1 MNLRAENPAAA
12 TGMAPFWTNAQKA
25 LRPVLGYGLLA
36 NLLLFMPTVYML
48 EVYDRVLNS
57 GSVNTLLSLTALAV
71 VVYAALSVIDWVRSE
86 MLFGMGRQAEAEW
99 APTLHDRYFAAQWAR
114 TPTTD
119 LASLQDLASLRSFA
133 GSSTMVA
140 MLDTP
145 FALLV
150 VLVLLAIHPWLAA
163 TTLLAAVLI
172 AASAVLTDRS
182 SRLPLAQAHTHL
194 HQAQQAAGSGLR
206 SALVVQA
213 MGMGHAMAQRWQ
225 THHQAY
231 LKMQADASVHAGRG
245 VAFSK
250 CVQTLQSSLLLGLGC
265 WLTLD
270 GKMSASGSMM
280 IVASVLGGRA
290 ISPLSQVVMQWRQ
303 IMQMQLLWR
312 KLEKTLATSAPQ
324 KPSVSL
330 PAPQGHLRAEQVSYG
345 LPGGSQFL
353 IRQVQIDLQP
363 GMLAVV
369 MGPSGAGKT
378 TLARLLV
385 GILPASQG
393 KVRLDGADLYTWDKQ
408 ALGPHMGYLP
418 QNIELFDGTVAQNI
432 TRFGVVDPAK
442 LQQAVDMVGLSPW
455 VRQWPLGLDQ
465 AIGVAG
471 AHLSGGMRQ
480 RIGLARAVYGQPRLV
495 VLDEPNAHLDEAGEQ
510 ALMVCLGQ
518 LKQQGCTVVVIS
530 HRQSVLQLAT
540 HLVVVRDGVMQA
552 FGERDQVIAALQKA
566 YEKQQQ
572 QGGQP

>member
-1 MNLRAENPAAA
+1 MNQRVETLSAAA
-12 TGMAPFWTNAQKA
+12 SGMAPFWTNAQKA

-71 VVYAALSVIDWVRSE
+71 VVYAALSVLDWVRSE
-86 MLFGMGRQAEAEW
+86 MLFAIGRQAEADW
-99 APTLHDRYFAAQWAR
+99 APSLYDRYFAAQFAR
-114 TPTTD
+114 TPLAD
-119 LASLQDLASLRSFA
+119 VASLQDLASLRAFA

-150 VLVLLAIHPWLAA
+150 LFVLLAIHPWLAA

-182 SRLPLAQAHTHL
+182 SRLPLAQANTHL
-194 HQAQQAAGSGLR
+194 FQAQQVATSGLR
-206 SALVVQA
+206 SAVVVQA

-231 LKMQADASVHAGRG
+231 LDMQATASVHAGRG
-245 VAFSK
+245 MAFSK

-265 WLTLD
+265 WLTLN
-270 GKMSASGSMM
+270 GQMSASGSMM

-303 IMQMQLLWR
+303 IMQMRLLWR
-312 KLEKTLATSAPQ
+312 KLEKTLASAAAP
-324 KPSVSL
+324 KPSLNL

-345 LPGGSQFL
+345 LPGASSFL
-353 IRQVQIDLQP
+353 IRNVQIDLQP

-369 MGPSGAGKT
+369 MGPSGSGKT

-393 KVRLDGADLYTWDKQ
+393 KVRLDGADIYTWDKQ

-418 QNIELFDGTVAQNI
+418 QNIELLDGTVAQNI
-432 TRFGVVDPAK
+432 GRFGPVDEAM
-442 LQQAVDMVGLSPW
+442 LQQAVELAGLTPW
-455 VRQWPLGLDQ
+455 VARWPLGLDHP
-465 AIGVAG
+465 IGVAG
-471 AHLSGGMRQ
+471 AHVSGGMRQ
-480 RIGLARAVYGQPRLV
+480 RIGLARAVYGNPRWV
-495 VLDEPNAHLDEAGEQ
+495 VLDEPNSHLDEDGEK
-510 ALMVCLGQ
+510 ALMACLAQ
-518 LKQQGCTVVVIS
+518 LKQRQTTTLVIS
-530 HRQSVLQLAT
+530 HRQSVLQMAT
-540 HLVVVRDGVMQA
+540 HMVVVRDGVMQA

-566 YEKQQQ
+566 YAQQQ
-572 QGGQP
+572 QAGKA

>member
-1 MNLRAENPAAA
+1 MNLRAENPAIS
-12 TGMAPFWTNAQKA
+12 TGMAPFWTNVQKA

-57 GSVNTLLSLTALAV
+57 SSVNTLLSLTALAV

-86 MLFGMGRQAEAEW
+86 MLFDMGRQAEAEW

-114 TPTTD
+114 TPTAD

-140 MLDTP
+140 ILDTP

-150 VLVLLAIHPWLAA
+150 LFVLLAIHPLLAA

-194 HQAQQAAGSGLR
+194 YQAQQAAGSGLR

-231 LKMQADASVHAGRG
+231 LQMQADASVHAGRG

-312 KLEKTLATSAPQ
+312 KLEKTLVTTAPT
-324 KPSVSL
+324 KPSLNL

-345 LPGGSQFL
+345 LPGASQFL
-353 IRQVQIDLQP
+353 IRNVQIDLQP

-442 LQQAVDMVGLSPW
+442 LQQAVDMVGLTPW

-566 YEKQQQ
+566 YAQQQ
-572 QGGQP
+572 QQAGQP

>member
-1 MNLRAENPAAA
+1 MSLRADNTTAAA
-12 TGMAPFWTNAQKA
+12 TGMAGFWTSAQKA
-25 LRPVLGYGLLA
+25 LRPILGYGLLA

-57 GSVNTLLSLTALAV
+57 GSVNTLLSLSALAV

-86 MLFGMGRQAEAEW
+86 MLFDMGRQAEADW
-99 APTLHDRYFAAQWAR
+99 APTLHDRYFAAQLAR
-114 TPTTD
+114 TPTAD
-119 LASLQDLASLRSFA
+119 VASLQDLASLRSFA

-140 MLDTP
+140 ILDTP

-150 VLVLLAIHPWLAA
+150 LFVLLAIHPWLAA

-182 SRLPLAQAHTHL
+182 NRLPLAQANVHL
-194 HQAQQAAGSGLR
+194 YQAQQSANSGLR
-206 SALVVQA
+206 SAVVVQA

-231 LKMQADASVHAGRG
+231 LQMQADASVHAGRG

-312 KLEKTLATSAPQ
+312 KLEKTLATAAPT
-324 KPSVSL
+324 KPSLNL

-345 LPGGSQFL
+345 LPGTAQFL

-369 MGPSGAGKT
+369 MGPSGSGKT

-393 KVRLDGADLYTWDKQ
+393 KVRLDTADIYTWDKQ
-408 ALGPHMGYLP
+408 ALGPHVGYLP
-418 QNIELFDGTVAQNI
+418 QNIELLDGTVAQNI
-432 TRFGVVDPAK
+432 ARFGAVDQTK
-442 LQQAVDMVGLSPW
+442 LQQAVDMVGLGPW
-455 VRQWPLGLDQ
+455 VSQWPLGLDQ

-471 AHLSGGMRQ
+471 AHVSGGMRQ
-480 RIGLARAVYGQPRLV
+480 RIGLARAVYGNPRLV

-510 ALMVCLGQ
+510 ALMACLAQ

-530 HRQSVLQLAT
+530 HRQSVLQMAT
-540 HLVVVRDGVMQA
+540 HMVVVRDGVMQA

-566 YEKQQQ
+566 YAQQQ
-572 QGGQP
+572 AGKP

>member
-1 MNLRAENPAAA
+1 
-12 TGMAPFWTNAQKA
+12 
-25 LRPVLGYGLLA
+25 
-36 NLLLFMPTVYML
+36 
-48 EVYDRVLNS
+48 
-57 GSVNTLLSLTALAV
+57 
-71 VVYAALSVIDWVRSE
+71 
-86 MLFGMGRQAEAEW
+86 
-99 APTLHDRYFAAQWAR
+99 
-114 TPTTD
+114 
-119 LASLQDLASLRSFA
+119 
-133 GSSTMVA
+133 
-140 MLDTP
+140 
-145 FALLV
+145 
-150 VLVLLAIHPWLAA
+150 
-163 TTLLAAVLI
+163 
-172 AASAVLTDRS
+172 
-182 SRLPLAQAHTHL
+182 
-194 HQAQQAAGSGLR
+194 
-206 SALVVQA
+206 
-213 MGMGHAMAQRWQ
+213 
-225 THHQAY
+225 
-231 LKMQADASVHAGRG
+231 
-245 VAFSK
+245 
-250 CVQTLQSSLLLGLGC
+250 
-265 WLTLD
+265 
-270 GKMSASGSMM
+270 MM

-312 KLEKTLATSAPQ
+312 KLEKTLATTAPT
-324 KPSVSL
+324 KPSLSL
-330 PAPQGHLRAEQVSYG
+330 PAPQGNLRAEQVSYG
-345 LPGGSQFL
+345 LPGATQFL
-353 IRQVQIDLQP
+353 IRNVQIDLQP

-442 LQQAVDMVGLSPW
+442 LQLAVDMVGLSPW

-530 HRQSVLQLAT
+530 HRQSVLQMAT

-566 YEKQQQ
+566 YAQQQ
-572 QGGQP
+572 QQAGQP

>member
-1 MNLRAENPAAA
+1 
-12 TGMAPFWTNAQKA
+12 
-25 LRPVLGYGLLA
+25 
-36 NLLLFMPTVYML
+36 
-48 EVYDRVLNS
+48 
-57 GSVNTLLSLTALAV
+57 
-71 VVYAALSVIDWVRSE
+71 
-86 MLFGMGRQAEAEW
+86 
-99 APTLHDRYFAAQWAR
+99 
-114 TPTTD
+114 
-119 LASLQDLASLRSFA
+119 
-133 GSSTMVA
+133 
-140 MLDTP
+140 
-145 FALLV
+145 
-150 VLVLLAIHPWLAA
+150 LLAIHPLLAA

-231 LKMQADASVHAGRG
+231 LQMQADASVHAGRG

-312 KLEKTLATSAPQ
+312 KLEKTLATTAPT
-324 KPSVSL
+324 KPSLNL
-330 PAPQGHLRAEQVSYG
+330 PAPQGHLQAEQVSYG
-345 LPGGSQFL
+345 LPGASQFL
-353 IRQVQIDLQP
+353 IRNVQIDLQP

-442 LQQAVDMVGLSPW
+442 LQQAVDMVGLNPW
-455 VRQWPLGLDQ
+455 VSQWPLGLDQ

-518 LKQQGCTVVVIS
+518 LKEQGSTVVVIS

-566 YEKQQQ
+566 YAQQQ
-572 QGGQP
+572 QQAGQP

>member
-1 MNLRAENPAAA
+1 MSDDP
-12 TGMAPFWTNAQKA
+12 TGFEPSRRQWTGYWSMIVQQTQNAFNDKIAQFI
-25 LRPVLGYGLLA
+25 LVPLGGA
-36 NLLLFMPTVYML
+36 VAFSVGGS
-48 EVYDRVLNS
+48 RVE
-57 GSVNTLLSLTALAV
+57 
-71 VVYAALSVIDWVRSE
+71 D
-86 MLFGMGRQAEAEW
+86 
-99 APTLHDRYFAAQWAR
+99 
-114 TPTTD
+114 
-119 LASLQDLASLRSFA
+119 
-133 GSSTMVA
+133 
-140 MLDTP
+140 
-145 FALLV
+145 
-150 VLVLLAIHPWLAA
+150 
-163 TTLLAAVLI
+163 LAAVLI

-194 HQAQQAAGSGLR
+194 YQAQQAAGSGLR

-231 LKMQADASVHAGRG
+231 LQMQADASVHAGRG

-312 KLEKTLATSAPQ
+312 KLGKTLATTAPT
-324 KPSVSL
+324 KPSLNL
-330 PAPQGHLRAEQVSYG
+330 PAPQGHLQAEQVSYG
-345 LPGGSQFL
+345 LPGAAQFL
-353 IRQVQIDLQP
+353 IRNVQIDLQP

-442 LQQAVDMVGLSPW
+442 LQQAVDMVGLTPW

-480 RIGLARAVYGQPRLV
+480 RIGLARAVYGQPRLL

-552 FGERDQVIAALQKA
+552 FGERDPVIAALQKA
-566 YEKQQQ
+566 YAQQQ
-572 QGGQP
+572 QQAGQP

>member
-12 TGMAPFWTNAQKA
+12 TGMAPFWTIVHKA

-57 GSVNTLLSLTALAV
+57 SSVNTLLSLTALAV

-86 MLFGMGRQAEAEW
+86 MLFDMGRQAEAEW

-114 TPTTD
+114 TPTAD

-140 MLDTP
+140 ILDTP

-150 VLVLLAIHPWLAA
+150 LLVLLAIHPLLAA

-231 LKMQADASVHAGRG
+231 LQMQADASVHAGRG

-312 KLEKTLATSAPQ
+312 KLEKTLVTTAPT
-324 KPSVSL
+324 KPSLNL

-345 LPGGSQFL
+345 LPGAAQFL
-353 IRQVQIDLQP
+353 IRNVQIDLQP

-378 TLARLLV
+378 SLARLLV

-442 LQQAVDMVGLSPW
+442 LQQAVDMVGLTPW

-552 FGERDQVIAALQKA
+552 FGERDPVIAALQKA
-566 YEKQQQ
+566 YAQQQ
-572 QGGQP
+572 QQAGQP

>member
-1 MNLRAENPAAA
+1 
-12 TGMAPFWTNAQKA
+12 MAPFWTNAQKA

-57 GSVNTLLSLTALAV
+57 GSVNTLLSLSALAV

-86 MLFGMGRQAEAEW
+86 MLFDMGRQAEADW
-99 APTLHDRYFAAQWAR
+99 APTLHDRYFAAQLAR
-114 TPTTD
+114 TPTSD
-119 LASLQDLASLRSFA
+119 VASLQDLASLRSFA

-140 MLDTP
+140 ILDTP

-150 VLVLLAIHPWLAA
+150 LLVLLAIHPLLAA

-182 SRLPLAQAHTHL
+182 NRLPLAQANVHL
-194 HQAQQAAGSGLR
+194 YQAQQSANSGLR
-206 SALVVQA
+206 SAVVVQA

-231 LKMQADASVHAGRG
+231 LQMQADASVHAGRG

-324 KPSVSL
+324 KPSLSL

-345 LPGGSQFL
+345 LPGASQFL
-353 IRQVQIDLQP
+353 IRNVQIDLQP

-393 KVRLDGADLYTWDKQ
+393 KVRLDTADIYTWDKQ

-566 YEKQQQ
+566 YAQQQ
-572 QGGQP
+572 AGKP

>member
-12 TGMAPFWTNAQKA
+12 TGMAPFWTNVQKA

-57 GSVNTLLSLTALAV
+57 SSVNTLLSLTALAV

-86 MLFGMGRQAEAEW
+86 MLFDIGRQAEADW

-114 TPTTD
+114 TPTAD

-140 MLDTP
+140 ILDTP
-145 FALLV
+145 FALM
-150 VLVLLAIHPWLAA
+150 VLFVLLAIHPLLAA

-194 HQAQQAAGSGLR
+194 YQAQQAAGSGLR

-231 LKMQADASVHAGRG
+231 LQMQADASLHAGRG

-312 KLEKTLATSAPQ
+312 KLEKTLATTAPT
-324 KPSVSL
+324 KPSLNL

-345 LPGGSQFL
+345 LPGASQFL
-353 IRQVQIDLQP
+353 IRNVQIDLQP

-408 ALGPHMGYLP
+408 DLGPHMGYLP

-442 LQQAVDMVGLSPW
+442 LQQAVDMVGLTPW

-552 FGERDQVIAALQKA
+552 FGERDPVIAALQKA
-566 YEKQQQ
+566 YAQQQ
-572 QGGQP
+572 QQAGQP

>member
-1 MNLRAENPAAA
+1 MSLRADNTTAAA
-12 TGMAPFWTNAQKA
+12 TGMAGFWTSAQKA
-25 LRPVLGYGLLA
+25 LRPILGYGLLA

-57 GSVNTLLSLTALAV
+57 GSVNTLLSLSALAV

-86 MLFGMGRQAEAEW
+86 MLFDMGRQAEADW
-99 APTLHDRYFAAQWAR
+99 APTLHDRYFAAQLAR
-114 TPTTD
+114 TPTSD
-119 LASLQDLASLRSFA
+119 VASLQDLASLRSFA

-140 MLDTP
+140 ILDTP

-150 VLVLLAIHPWLAA
+150 LFVLLAIHPWLAA

-182 SRLPLAQAHTHL
+182 NRLPLAQANVHL
-194 HQAQQAAGSGLR
+194 YQAQQSANSGLR
-206 SALVVQA
+206 SAVVVQA

-231 LKMQADASVHAGRG
+231 LQMQADASVHAGRG

-312 KLEKTLATSAPQ
+312 KLEKTLATAVPQ
-324 KPSVSL
+324 KPSLNL
-330 PAPQGHLRAEQVSYG
+330 PAPQGNLRVEQVSYG
-345 LPGGSQFL
+345 LPGASQFL
-353 IRQVQIDLQP
+353 IRNLQIDMQP

-378 TLARLLV
+378 TIARLLV

-393 KVRLDGADLYTWDKQ
+393 KVRLDSADLYTWDKQ

-418 QNIELFDGTVAQNI
+418 QNIELLDGTVAQNI
-432 TRFGVVDPAK
+432 TRFGPADED
-442 LQQAVDMVGLSPW
+442 LLRQAVELVGLGPW
-455 VRQWPLGLDQ
+455 VSSWPLGLDQ
-465 AIGVAG
+465 PLGVAG
-471 AHLSGGMRQ
+471 AHVSGGMRQ
-480 RIGLARAVYGQPRLV
+480 RIGLARAIYGNPRLV
-495 VLDEPNAHLDEAGEQ
+495 VLDEPNSHLDEEGEK
-510 ALMVCLGQ
+510 ALMACLAQ
-518 LKQQGCTVVVIS
+518 LKQRQTTTVVIS
-530 HRQSVLQLAT
+530 HRQSVLQMAT
-540 HLVVVRDGVMQA
+540 HMVVVRDGVMQA

-566 YEKQQQ
+566 YAQQQ
-572 QGGQP
+572 QAGKP

>member
-86 MLFGMGRQAEAEW
+86 MLFDMGRQAEAEW

-119 LASLQDLASLRSFA
+119 LASLQDLASLRAFA

-150 VLVLLAIHPWLAA
+150 LFVLLAIHPLLAA

-231 LKMQADASVHAGRG
+231 LQMQADASVHAGRG

-312 KLEKTLATSAPQ
+312 KLEKTLATATPP
-324 KPSVSL
+324 KPSLSL

-345 LPGGSQFL
+345 LPGASQFL

-393 KVRLDGADLYTWDKQ
+393 KVRLDGADLFTWDKQ

-510 ALMVCLGQ
+510 ALMVCLSQ

-552 FGERDQVIAALQKA
+552 FGERDPVIAALQKA
-566 YEKQQQ
+566 YAQQQ
-572 QGGQP
+572 QQAGQP

>member
-25 LRPVLGYGLLA
+25 FRPVLGYGLLA

-57 GSVNTLLSLTALAV
+57 SSVNTLLSLTALAV

-86 MLFGMGRQAEAEW
+86 MLFGIGRQAEAEW

-114 TPTTD
+114 TPSAD

-140 MLDTP
+140 ILDTP
-145 FALLV
+145 FALM
-150 VLVLLAIHPWLAA
+150 VLFVLLAIHPLLAA

-172 AASAVLTDRS
+172 AASAVLTDRN

-194 HQAQQAAGSGLR
+194 YQAQQAAGSGLR

-231 LKMQADASVHAGRG
+231 LQMQADASVHAGRG

-312 KLEKTLATSAPQ
+312 KLEKTLVTTAPT
-324 KPSVSL
+324 KPSLNL

-345 LPGGSQFL
+345 LPGASQFL
-353 IRQVQIDLQP
+353 IRNVQIDLQP

-432 TRFGVVDPAK
+432 TRFGLVDPTK
-442 LQQAVDMVGLSPW
+442 LQQAVDMVGLNPW
-455 VRQWPLGLDQ
+455 VSQWPLGLDQ

-480 RIGLARAVYGQPRLV
+480 RIGLARAVYGQPRFV

-518 LKQQGCTVVVIS
+518 LKHQGCTVVAIS

-540 HLVVVRDGVMQA
+540 HMVVVRDGVMQA

-566 YEKQQQ
+566 YAQQQ
-572 QGGQP
+572 QQAGQP

>member
-150 VLVLLAIHPWLAA
+150 LFVLLAIHPLLAA

>member
-12 TGMAPFWTNAQKA
+12 TGMAPFWTNVQKA

-86 MLFGMGRQAEAEW
+86 MLFDMGRQAEAEW

-114 TPTTD
+114 TPTAD

-140 MLDTP
+140 ILDTP

-150 VLVLLAIHPWLAA
+150 LLVLLAIHPLLAA

-172 AASAVLTDRS
+172 AAFAVLTDRS

-231 LKMQADASVHAGRG
+231 LQMQADASVHAGRG

-312 KLEKTLATSAPQ
+312 KLEKTLATTAPT
-324 KPSVSL
+324 KPSLNL

-345 LPGGSQFL
+345 LPGASQFL
-353 IRQVQIDLQP
+353 IRNVQIDLQP

-408 ALGPHMGYLP
+408 DLGPHMGYLP

-442 LQQAVDMVGLSPW
+442 LQQAVDMVGLTPW

-518 LKQQGCTVVVIS
+518 LKQQGSTVVVIS

-566 YEKQQQ
+566 YAQQQ
-572 QGGQP
+572 QQAGQP

>member
-150 VLVLLAIHPWLAA
+150 LFVLLAIHPWLAA

-312 KLEKTLATSAPQ
+312 KLEKTLATSAPK
-324 KPSVSL
+324 KPSLSL

-345 LPGGSQFL
+345 LPGASQFL

>member
-1 MNLRAENPAAA
+1 MNLRAENPAIS
-12 TGMAPFWTNAQKA
+12 TGMAPFWTNVQKA

-57 GSVNTLLSLTALAV
+57 SSVNTLLSLTALAV

-86 MLFGMGRQAEAEW
+86 MLFDMGRQAEAEW

-114 TPTTD
+114 TPTAD

-140 MLDTP
+140 ILDTP

-150 VLVLLAIHPWLAA
+150 LFVLLAIHPLLAA

-194 HQAQQAAGSGLR
+194 YQAQQAAGSGLR

-231 LKMQADASVHAGRG
+231 LQMQADASVHAGRG

-312 KLEKTLATSAPQ
+312 KLEKTLATTAPT
-324 KPSVSL
+324 KPSLNL
-330 PAPQGHLRAEQVSYG
+330 PAPQGHLQAEQVSYG
-345 LPGGSQFL
+345 LPGAAQFL
-353 IRQVQIDLQP
+353 IRNVQIDLQP

-442 LQQAVDMVGLSPW
+442 LQQAVDMVGLTPW

-552 FGERDQVIAALQKA
+552 FGERDPVIAALQKA
-566 YEKQQQ
+566 YAQQQ
-572 QGGQP
+572 QQAGQP